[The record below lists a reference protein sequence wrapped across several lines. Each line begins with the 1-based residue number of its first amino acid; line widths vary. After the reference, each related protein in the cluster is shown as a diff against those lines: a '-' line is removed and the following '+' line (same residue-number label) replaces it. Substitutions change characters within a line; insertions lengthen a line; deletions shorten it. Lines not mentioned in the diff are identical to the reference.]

1 MKKYKLI
8 ILTALAASLFTA
20 CSDDDY
26 SKLYEDPGKTTTV
39 SCDKLMTGVFYD
51 AKGYIFNTYW
61 RMYTW
66 DNIFAKYT
74 QTVGYKNN
82 SGAVYAYNDGYAND
96 RWESF
101 YMSLAQ
107 FRQLENQYNKE
118 NEAQQSSDRIFKD
131 LAEVVLY
138 DQLSQV
144 VSVFGDVPFTKAGY
158 IGITGDANASR
169 APYDDDVELY
179 RTMLSRLGELYSDI
193 STIQSSVNA
202 LVSKSLVSQDFING
216 GDLS

>member
-107 FRQLENQYNKE
+107 FRQLEN
-118 NEAQQSSDRIFKD
+118 
-131 LAEVVLY
+131 
-138 DQLSQV
+138 
-144 VSVFGDVPFTKAGY
+144 
-158 IGITGDANASR
+158 
-169 APYDDDVELY
+169 
-179 RTMLSRLGELYSDI
+179 
-193 STIQSSVNA
+193 
-202 LVSKSLVSQDFING
+202 
-216 GDLS
+216 